1 MYDCTYHQNMKLL
14 LPPVN
19 VAYQD
24 LFPLTVCDTYNKVWY
39 IDAKTS
45 LRQTHYCK
53 IFCFTL
59 LEILMMIMMMM
70 MQLKTND
77 GQLLINLTLFAIHKL
92 LTSMLTL

>member
-1 MYDCTYHQNMKLL
+1 MKLL